1 MEEFLNSNSFK
12 WILSIVIVIA
22 GWLIGILINR
32 FIYKKIKKI
41 SQKTHR
47 RYYYLIVKKI
57 KNLIT
62 LLLVLIATYIAVNIA
77 PISTDVLKYVNNIL
91 KILLIITITLL
102 ISRLLS
108 NYVQYLLKKSNKLT
122 SKTSIFSVIIDIL
135 IYTIGIIVI
144 LHTLGI
150 SVKAIV
156 ASLGIGG
163 LAVALALQET
173 LTNLFAGIQLML
185 SKKIQI
191 GDYIRLDSGEEGKIT
206 DITWRETT
214 IQQILN
220 NVIIVPNSKM
230 TTGKLIN
237 YYLPDGTYPVII
249 PIGVSYNSDLEKVE
263 NITLD
268 VANEIIRDFPNLVS
282 DVEPSIR
289 FQNFGEYSINFN
301 VVFRASIFEN
311 QFILKHEFIKR
322 LYKRYEIEGIEIPFP
337 ITTVN
342 LNKQE

>member
-1 MEEFLNSNSFK
+1 MEEFFNSNSFK

-32 FIYKKIKKI
+32 FIYKKIKNI

-230 TTGKLIN
+230 TTGKWF
-237 YYLPDGTYPVII
+237 
-249 PIGVSYNSDLEKVE
+249 YN
-263 NITLD
+263 
-268 VANEIIRDFPNLVS
+268 
-282 DVEPSIR
+282 
-289 FQNFGEYSINFN
+289 G
-301 VVFRASIFEN
+301 
-311 QFILKHEFIKR
+311 
-322 LYKRYEIEGIEIPFP
+322 
-337 ITTVN
+337 
-342 LNKQE
+342 

>member
-32 FIYKKIKKI
+32 FIYKKIKNI

-77 PISTDVLKYVNNIL
+77 PISTDVLKYENNIL

-191 GDYIRLDSGEEGKIT
+191 GDYIRLDSGE
-206 DITWRETT
+206 
-214 IQQILN
+214 
-220 NVIIVPNSKM
+220 
-230 TTGKLIN
+230 
-237 YYLPDGTYPVII
+237 
-249 PIGVSYNSDLEKVE
+249 
-263 NITLD
+263 
-268 VANEIIRDFPNLVS
+268 
-282 DVEPSIR
+282 
-289 FQNFGEYSINFN
+289 
-301 VVFRASIFEN
+301 
-311 QFILKHEFIKR
+311 
-322 LYKRYEIEGIEIPFP
+322 
-337 ITTVN
+337 
-342 LNKQE
+342 

>member
-1 MEEFLNSNSFK
+1 MEEFFNSNSFK

-32 FIYKKIKKI
+32 FIYKKIKNI

-230 TTGKLIN
+230 TTGKWL
-237 YYLPDGTYPVII
+237 TII
-249 PIGVSYNSDLEKVE
+249 SL
-263 NITLD
+263 
-268 VANEIIRDFPNLVS
+268 
-282 DVEPSIR
+282 
-289 FQNFGEYSINFN
+289 
-301 VVFRASIFEN
+301 
-311 QFILKHEFIKR
+311 
-322 LYKRYEIEGIEIPFP
+322 
-337 ITTVN
+337 TVHI
-342 LNKQE
+342 Q